1 MRGQIFLHVK
11 VIRAPQKGL
20 LLGFGFLF
28 SKAAVAGFCGENG
41 FCDISGSHKILR
53 VGVAGCV
60 SQV

>member
-1 MRGQIFLHVK
+1 MK

-28 SKAAVAGFCGENG
+28 SKAAVAGFCGKRAFVIFLATQNLKG
-41 FCDISGSHKILR
+41 R
-53 VGVAGCV
+53 GCV